1 MEGHAGSLT
10 ATIAIALG
18 AAFVCGL
25 IARRLGLPSI
35 IGYLVAGIV
44 IGPFTP
50 GIAADPNVALELA
63 EVGVAL
69 LMFGVGLHF
78 SVRDLISV
86 YRVAVPGAVGQIAA
100 ASLLGTIVGL
110 VFGFD
115 LAASLVV
122 GLAVSVASTVVLLRT
137 LTQRATLGSEPGRV
151 AVGWLIVEDVFTVVA
166 LVLLPTLAVVAGV
179 TSESEPSAAGQGL
192 IDVGVALAKA
202 GLLTGLMLVV
212 GARVLPWLLTTVEG
226 EGSRE
231 LFTLAVLAASLG
243 VAFAA
248 TAIFDVSL
256 ALGGFL
262 AGAVLSESRVSEKA
276 AKDIVPLSDVFG
288 VLFFVSVGMLLDPE
302 ILLDRPFE
310 IVALLAVVVLG
321 KSIAALAIVAALR
334 RPLEIGLTVGAGLA
348 QVGEFSFIVATEA
361 HGLGILPDDGL
372 QLVVAVSLLSIT
384 LNPAV
389 FASVA
394 PLRRGSEARPR
405 LARALGAG

>member
-1 MEGHAGSLT
+1 
-10 ATIAIALG
+10 
-18 AAFVCGL
+18 
-25 IARRLGLPSI
+25 
-35 IGYLVAGIV
+35 
-44 IGPFTP
+44 
-50 GIAADPNVALELA
+50 
-63 EVGVAL
+63 
-69 LMFGVGLHF
+69 
-78 SVRDLISV
+78 
-86 YRVAVPGAVGQIAA
+86 
-100 ASLLGTIVGL
+100 
-110 VFGFD
+110 
-115 LAASLVV
+115 
-122 GLAVSVASTVVLLRT
+122 
-137 LTQRATLGSEPGRV
+137 
-151 AVGWLIVEDVFTVVA
+151 

-179 TSESEPSAAGQGL
+179 TSGSEPFAAGQGL

-202 GLLTGLMLVV
+202 GLLTALMLVV

-302 ILLDRPFE
+302 ILLERPLE

-389 FASVA
+389 FAGVA
-394 PLRRGSEARPR
+394 PLRRGIEARPR
-405 LARALGAG
+405 LARALRAG